1 MTLSAVPQNASGEG
15 RMKQLRLRKV
25 YIQLRVPRARAEI
38 AELATKKKNLSGMG
52 ETKKEGVEELIYTN
66 QHLLALRKEL
76 DSLEQERKAV
86 LQGLKETKRQ
96 EADKPLPHSNA

>member
-1 MTLSAVPQNASGEG
+1 MTLPVVPQNASDEG

-38 AELATKKKNLSGMG
+38 TELATKKKNLNGTG
-52 ETKKEGVEELIYTN
+52 EAKKETVEELIYSN
-66 QHLLALRKEL
+66 QHLLVLRKEL
-76 DSLEQERKAV
+76 ESLEQERKTV

-96 EADKPLPHSNA
+96 